1 MILCPGIGIRNF
13 QNTYRRPFLLF
24 HHYVFILH
32 FLFVLKID
40 TLTKEV
46 RRDSKGFENFDDY
59 FEESD
64 GNDTTVNTA
73 GEKTNDES
81 IGDDSA
87 TEVKKVIKTLKIIIF
102 VKYLL
107 KKLFLNYELH
117 VKLLSQQSFN

>member
-87 TEVKKVIKTLKIIIF
+87 TEVKKVIEVLK
-102 VKYLL
+102 
-107 KKLFLNYELH
+107 N
-117 VKLLSQQSFN
+117 SFNFCQIFA

>member
-1 MILCPGIGIRNF
+1 MILSPGISEISKTRTENHF
-13 QNTYRRPFLLF
+13 CSSTTT
-24 HHYVFILH
+24 YVFILH
-32 FLFVLKID
+32 FLFVWLD
-40 TLTKEV
+40 TPTKEV

-87 TEVKKVIKTLKIIIF
+87 TEVKNVFEVLKNNFNFWQIF
-102 VKYLL
+102 A
-107 KKLFLNYELH
+107 
-117 VKLLSQQSFN
+117 

>member
-87 TEVKKVIKTLKIIIF
+87 IEVKN
-102 VKYLL
+102 
-107 KKLFLNYELH
+107 LNCY
-117 VKLLSQQSFN
+117 